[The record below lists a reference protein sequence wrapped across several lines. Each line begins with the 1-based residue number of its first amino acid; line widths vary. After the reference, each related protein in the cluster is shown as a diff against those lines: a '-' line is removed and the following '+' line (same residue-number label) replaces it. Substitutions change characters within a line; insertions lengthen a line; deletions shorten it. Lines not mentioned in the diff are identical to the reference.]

1 MLFNF
6 VCYWL
11 EALSQG
17 NSARTCQGSFVC
29 CSALSDMNTAQ
40 VRSSPLVLM
49 SYKIGNG
56 NSYHPP
62 SRCSMNAKV
71 PVMRSSSGR
80 CLRKMYFVPAGTPG
94 GACQVL
100 PDSRIETLNS
110 VRLFHSSHNWSVMC
124 KSVPDTSTG
133 SDTNLSQPRT
143 LGGCP
148 HLRAWWPSQ
157 VCPPLRRFWAL
168 PGWPPLL
175 RLPQ

>member
-1 MLFNF
+1 
-6 VCYWL
+6 
-11 EALSQG
+11 
-17 NSARTCQGSFVC
+17 
-29 CSALSDMNTAQ
+29 
-40 VRSSPLVLM
+40 
-49 SYKIGNG
+49 
-56 NSYHPP
+56 
-62 SRCSMNAKV
+62 MNAKV
-71 PVMRSSSGR
+71 PVTRSSSGR
-80 CLRKMYFVPAGTPG
+80 CLRKMHLVPAGTPG

-110 VRLFHSSHNWSVMC
+110 VGLFHSSHNWSVMC

-175 RLPQ
+175 RLPQRLVYSPPAHLPLHPARRRLMEMEF